1 MATMQDLIAERADAY
16 MRHCVAG
23 VTQQGK
29 DKAAAFAICKAG
41 GNRAGYYQPGT
52 KTKTAKGTKAI
63 RAHARAKDAPGKD
76 AAYDRAVKSEG
87 VMSMKALIEGLL
99 AEGVPANW
107 SAVTS
112 GMNAAWRNP
121 HQTPQDVQNA
131 RAAAENKA
139 ILVQDAS
146 AKVANLV
153 AGLDRPATD
162 PRMQAA
168 VIQLNK
174 AVEGLLFQVGFAHG
188 AAHPDT
194 EE

>member
-1 MATMQDLIAERADAY
+1 MTA
-16 MRHCVAG
+16 MR
-23 VTQQGK
+23 T
-29 DKAAAFAICKAG
+29 
-41 GNRAGYYQPGT
+41 
-52 KTKTAKGTKAI
+52 
-63 RAHARAKDAPGKD
+63 
-76 AAYDRAVKSEG
+76 
-87 VMSMKALIEGLL
+87 LIEGLL

-121 HQTPQDVQNA
+121 NQTPQDVKNA